1 MPERG
6 YQKKPTTYHFGLRVT
21 DADRESAG
29 RGDGLPCLVYSWKI
43 VDKTVNPAEPNF
55 VYQPYDQDFSLT
67 LSQSNE
73 SDQIETGHTK
83 TKNSKDDHSSVEV
96 VFSRC
101 LSGQATLVL
110 KDQNGEQVATET
122 HTIPNNQR
130 QPPTIMLVVDM
141 KPPIPAQDARI
152 AVKEGAGQVVT
163 IQATTS
169 SPTRQMDYTSN
180 INDHA
185 TRTPLRSND
194 NRTWYADLSLPETPV
209 PRVVDLVVHDIDVF
223 TKEFE
228 TKIRFSL
235 IDVTG
240 PTIAITYPE
249 DDQELYPPEGQESMN
264 VTVRGTVTD
273 RQSGYKPG
281 SLKYTFNGTPT
292 GIEPDTNGSFSF
304 TIQCKIDPNHR
315 VAVSAKDNSDRSSSI
330 TREFRVVSKYK
341 PKTIEELLSP
351 RSYLADLTAFA
362 LDHITDS
369 TGENLSTQVLS
380 QSFMPGVA
388 NNNFFGALSDPG
400 STLGNEMVNELLPA
414 VYLLQT
420 HPQGSRGMLTKLSFE
435 TELPAKR
442 TPCSD
447 QIAVFASLS
456 KPGMIGRPGTPT
468 AGALEIDGS
477 SYAAIESSPSYDPLF
492 LKELGKNNSDFS
504 VSCWIYIKDYPP
516 LPTSNPPP
524 YISPIRQIIF
534 KGHDGP
540 LLSAEDTNRTFG
552 LWLLRVDSER
562 TVILYNVST
571 KTNVLAG
578 GLSLKGVGLQKWTHV
593 ALVKRARHLQL
604 YLNGQKDYSV
614 SLADDVVAN
623 SDPLYIGT
631 SPEAAP
637 HTYHQGFDGAID
649 EVRIYDFAIS
659 ESDITVLSSSI
670 VRLPRPPYQYALRT
684 YVDTAYEALL
694 ESHGISLEELS
705 ALPPPGQSARRA
717 VAERLGLTAPNA
729 QDDKLEILLPGT
741 EYVAKAYGFEE
752 WLWRIF
758 GLPFVSQL
766 LDHTNY
772 FPEVK
777 EDLLSVRQYYLA
789 QRWKAEDAAPG
800 SPPRPLLDPDI
811 VEPSD
816 LNPTHQ
822 AGATLLMQRRAQLE
836 AQWAKLGAVDTV
848 AAALALVYTNVEID
862 SLEML
867 EKEDQAGQKIASKLP
882 LLGLTISGFRQIRF
896 YQKLGVT
903 RSRSDIADLA
913 HLLTQSWKLRQH
925 YAGWAAE
932 ELEMNPSIWPN
943 RLGDGAFV
951 TGNFKRDFLPWRGN
965 VTDRKH
971 FEDLVSSRSKAF
983 ESIRTTHEQAILEA
997 QRRALPLL
1005 RDRLLDIADL
1015 PSAPEVLDRITE
1027 RMLVDVASTGA
1038 RTTTVLD
1045 QAILILQRLI
1055 NGLRL
1060 GRFESDHPAG
1070 KWTLRTKWEED
1081 PKDDPKFEFFD
1092 QEWAWLGSYA
1102 SWRSAK
1108 RASLYPE
1115 NALFPDLRTK
1125 ETSPYAMSDEFGKFV
1140 KELRKNS
1147 PIVPDLSNK
1156 AIFDVGKMHEYERDF
1171 FLQVTIGVM
1180 LERAGRY
1187 SSALDRYRQVYE
1199 PRNPPNARALVPVLQ
1214 DESNQPTIIH
1224 YDRRW
1229 ALHVDPHTNARTV
1242 DADRQRRFGN
1252 PYTRFIIA
1260 RITHCMVAMADTEFA
1275 MGTDESR
1282 TRAVDLYLEAKQILA
1297 FPELEDSPPKN
1308 SNQAYLPNPVFSTL
1322 RNHVSASL
1330 QKLRRGLT
1338 HFGTPAA
1345 QDLTRGTD
1353 GISALLRPTPY
1364 RFRVLVERAKQL
1376 VTLTQNTEAQYLSA
1390 LEKRDGEEEKF
1401 RREVASAQIASE
1413 SVALRRLQQKET
1425 QDGVALANEQ
1435 KRRAHILSDR
1445 YRSWIASGET
1455 ANEHQQIEAI
1465 ERAAEAKRVAI
1476 IADGVIAGL
1485 EPALTAAGIIEV
1497 VGSVGAKQA
1506 IAGAIAT
1513 AVGTRGAA
1521 QAFALQGDTIATLRG
1536 IQASQ
1541 ERRRQEWELQLALA
1555 NQDVIIGQ
1563 EQIDLAVDRTAIA
1576 SKEYD
1581 IAVMQR
1587 DHTQD
1592 MLKFLSDK
1600 KFTNAA
1606 FYDWLSGV
1614 LAEVYGYLLRVATT
1628 VARHAEQQLAFERQ
1642 QAPANFIKEDYWSY
1656 ASKQGASSS
1665 SPDRRGI
1672 SGSAQLLAD
1681 VIALDQY
1688 AFETEKRLLNLSQ
1701 SFSLARLFPLEFEEF
1716 RRTGLFS
1723 FSTMMRRF
1731 DEGFPGHYM
1740 RLIKKVRVS
1749 LAALI
1754 PPTQGIRAT
1763 LSTSGLSRVVTKDP
1777 SFPLLVVRQEPQ
1789 SVALTSPIVST
1800 GVFELDMQSE
1810 LLYPF
1815 EGMGVD
1821 TNWFFELPP
1830 AGNLFDYDTLFDVM
1844 LTIDYTALN
1853 SLELRERVVK
1863 QLPRKFIGERVYS
1876 VRRDL
1881 PDIWYALANQPSDTP
1896 AFTIRLSPTSFPP
1909 GLTELAIDEIAV
1921 WIRLTGGK
1929 PATFSLRPSFVRP
1942 NGQRIPTT
1950 EADPVPAVLGLVSS
1964 RQTGGAS
1971 WRDRENVLSAVYRG
1985 ETAESP
1991 WTFKLSSKSGSLAQ
2005 VFQDGLVDDI
2015 IVIFTYTGLRPAWH

>member
-1 MPERG
+1 MPERA

-21 DADRESAG
+21 DADRERAG
-29 RGDGLPCLVYSWKI
+29 RGDGLPCTVYSWKI
-43 VDKTVNPAEPNF
+43 VDETVNPAEPNF
-55 VYQPYDQDFSLT
+55 VYRPYDQDFSLT

-141 KPPIPAQDARI
+141 KPPIPAEGAQI
-152 AVKEGAGQVVT
+152 AVKEGAGQGVT

-194 NRTWYADLSLPETPV
+194 NRTWFADLSLPETPV

-223 TKEFE
+223 NKEFE

-264 VTVRGTVTD
+264 VTVRGSVKD

-281 SLKYTFNGTPT
+281 SLTYRFNSTDTP
-292 GIEPDTNGSFSF
+292 IEPDANGGFSF

-315 VAVSAKDNSDRSSSI
+315 VIISADDNSTPSNKTSI

-351 RSYLADLTAFA
+351 RSYLADLTAFT

-369 TGENLSTQVLS
+369 TGTNLTTPLLS
-380 QSFMPGVA
+380 QAFMPGVVD
-388 NNNFFGALSDPG
+388 NNVFGVLSDPG
-400 STLGNEMVNELLPA
+400 STFGNEVINELLPA

-420 HPQGSRGMLTKLSFE
+420 SPQGSRGMLAKLSFE
-435 TELPAKR
+435 TEDQKQ
-442 TPCSD
+442 TPCSGRIVVLAD
-447 QIAVFASLS
+447 LS
-456 KPGMIGRPGTPT
+456 RTGMIGKPGTPT
-468 AGALEIDGS
+468 AGALELDGTNYA
-477 SYAAIESSPSYDPLF
+477 SYSQPFDPLH
-492 LKELGKNNSDFS
+492 LNDLGKNNADFS
-504 VSCWIYIKDYPP
+504 VSCWIYVTAHPTRDVP
-516 LPTSNPPP
+516 L
-524 YISPIRQIIF
+524 RQIIY

-540 LLSAEDTNRTFG
+540 TLSSEDTNRTFC
-552 LWLLRVDSER
+552 LWLLNIDLEK
-562 TVILYNVST
+562 TILLYNVST
-571 KTNVLAG
+571 TTNALAG
-578 GLSLKGVGLQKWTHV
+578 GTSAKAIGLNKWTHLAV
-593 ALVKRARHLQL
+593 TKEGNRLQL
-604 YLNGQKDYSV
+604 YLDGQKDYLVKLSE
-614 SLADDVVAN
+614 DVVGN
-623 SDPLYIGT
+623 SDTLYIGT
-631 SPEAAP
+631 SLKADRTILFP
-637 HTYHQGFDGAID
+637 GFDGAID
-649 EVRIYDFAIS
+649 EVRIYDFALS
-659 ESDITVLSSSI
+659 ESDITALSSPVS
-670 VRLPRPPYQYALRT
+670 RLTRRPPYQSALRA
-684 YVDTAYEALL
+684 YVETAHEALL
-694 ESHGISLEELS
+694 EWHGTSLDELS
-705 ALPPPGQSARRA
+705 ALPNRGASARRA
-717 VAERLGLTAPNA
+717 IAERMGLTAPGA
-729 QDDKLEILLPGT
+729 PDDKLEMLLPGGK
-741 EYVAKAYGFEE
+741 YVGKDYGFEE
-752 WLWRIF
+752 WLWRMF
-758 GLPFVSQL
+758 GFPFVSKL
-766 LDHTNY
+766 LDHSNL
-772 FPEVK
+772 FPELK
-777 EDLLSVRQYYLA
+777 EDLLSARQTYLTL
-789 QRWKAEDAAPG
+789 RWQAEDAT
-800 SPPRPLLDPDI
+800 SPDSAPRPLLDPDI

-822 AGATLLMQRRAQLE
+822 TAATLLMQRQAQLE
-836 AQWAKLGAVDTV
+836 AQWTKLSDASDV
-848 AAALALVYTNVEID
+848 AAALALVYDPEKEIPNLKA
-862 SLEML
+862 LE
-867 EKEDQAGQKIASKLP
+867 EEDQAGQAIASRLP
-882 LLGLTISGFRQIRF
+882 PLGLTLSGFRQIRF
-896 YQKLGVT
+896 YQKLEKL
-903 RSRSDIADLA
+903 RSRSDAADLA
-913 HLLTQSWKLRQH
+913 HLLTQAWKLRTL
-925 YAGWAAE
+925 YATWVSEDLG
-932 ELEMNPSIWPN
+932 MDPSLWPN

-951 TGNFKRDFLPWRGN
+951 SGNFKRNFLPWRGT
-965 VTDRKH
+965 VTERRR
-971 FEDLVSSRSKAF
+971 FEDLVSARSKAF
-983 ESIRTTHEQAILEA
+983 ESLRTMQEQAVLEA

-1005 RDRLLDIADL
+1005 RDRILDIADL

-1038 RTTTVLD
+1038 RTITVLD
-1045 QAILILQRLI
+1045 QAILILQSLI

-1092 QEWAWLGSYA
+1092 REWAWLGSYA

-1140 KELRKNS
+1140 KDLRKNS

-1156 AIFDVGKMHEYERDF
+1156 AIFDVGKMPDYERDF
-1171 FLQVTIGVM
+1171 FLQVAIGVM

-1187 SSALDRYRQVYE
+1187 FSALDRYRQVYE
-1199 PRNPPNARALVPVLQ
+1199 PRNPPNARALIPVLQ
-1214 DESNQPTIIH
+1214 GESNQPTIIH

-1229 ALHVDPHTNARTV
+1229 ALHVDPHTNARKV
-1242 DADRQRRFGN
+1242 DADGKRRFGN
-1252 PYTRFIIA
+1252 PYTRFILA

-1282 TRAVDLYLEAKQILA
+1282 TRAVDLYLEAKQILG
-1297 FPELEDSPPKN
+1297 FPELEDLLPEN
-1308 SNQAYLPNPVFSTL
+1308 STQAYLPNPVFASL

-1338 HFGTPAA
+1338 HLGTPAV

-1353 GISALLRPTPY
+1353 GVSILLRPTPY

-1376 VTLTQNTEAQYLSA
+1376 VTLTQNAEAQYLSA

-1435 KRRAHILSDR
+1435 KRRAHIQSDR
-1445 YRSWIASGET
+1445 YRSWIAAGET

-1465 ERAAEAKRVAI
+1465 RRAAVAKGVAI

-1485 EPALTAAGIIEV
+1485 QPALTAAGIIEV

-1506 IAGAIAT
+1506 MAGAIAT
-1513 AVGTRGAA
+1513 AVGTRAIA
-1521 QAFALQGDTIATLRG
+1521 QGFALEADTIATLRG

-1600 KFTNAA
+1600 KFTSAA

-1642 QAPANFIKEDYWSY
+1642 QTPANFIKEDYWSY

-1688 AFETEKRLLNLSQ
+1688 AFDTEKRLLNLSQ
-1701 SFSLARLFPLEFEEF
+1701 SFSLARLFPLEFDEF

-1723 FSTMMRRF
+1723 FSTMMRQF

-1740 RLIKKVRVS
+1740 RLMKKVRLS
-1749 LAALI
+1749 LVALI
-1754 PPTQGIRAT
+1754 PPNQGIRAT
-1763 LSTSGLSRVVTKDP
+1763 LSTSGLSRVVTGDP

-1789 SVALTSPIVST
+1789 SVALTSPIAAT
-1800 GVFELDMQSE
+1800 GVFELDMQSD
-1810 LLYPF
+1810 LLFPF

-1830 AGNLFDYDTLFDVM
+1830 AGNLFDYDTLFDVV

-1853 SLELRERVVK
+1853 SLELRDRVIKK
-1863 QLPRKFIGERVYS
+1863 QPRKFIGERVYS

-1881 PDIWYALANQPSDTP
+1881 PDTWYALTNQPSDTP
-1896 AFTIRLSPTSFPP
+1896 TFSISLSPTSFPP

-1921 WIRLTGGK
+1921 SIRLTDGK
-1929 PATFSLRPSFVRP
+1929 PATFSLNPSFLRP

-1950 EADPVPAVLGLVSS
+1950 EGGPVPAVLGLVSS
-1964 RQTGGAS
+1964 RQSSGAS
-1971 WRDRENVLSAVYRG
+1971 WRDRENVLGAAYRV

-1991 WTFKLSSKSGSLAQ
+1991 WTFKLSSQSGSLAQ
-2005 VFQDGLVDDI
+2005 VFQDGLVEDI
-2015 IVIFTYTGLRPAWH
+2015 IVIFTYSGLKPAWH